1 MTYSQLIVGGISKM
15 PLQKLMSLWKLVY
28 GGIFAWEKRK
38 NMVLSAKLSG
48 LLHIAAY
55 LQHTNKKTCIFSDL
69 LNMHENVSRL
79 LYYIIFVV
87 QNSLRWLSYEKIML
101 QLHAAAYVQHSGY
114 FAAYSI
120 NSNCMHK
127 KAWDLVYGC
136 YLR

>member
-1 MTYSQLIVGGISKM
+1 
-15 PLQKLMSLWKLVY
+15 
-28 GGIFAWEKRK
+28 
-38 NMVLSAKLSG
+38 MVLSAKLSG

-101 QLHAAAYVQHSGY
+101 QLHNYVTIYNNLLWTPNIPKMRVYISSISELLSGFY
-114 FAAYSI
+114 KLF
-120 NSNCMHK
+120 
-127 KAWDLVYGC
+127 
-136 YLR
+136 

>member
-1 MTYSQLIVGGISKM
+1 MGVFLHEKKEKIWC
-15 PLQKLMSLWKLVY
+15 SLRNL
-28 GGIFAWEKRK
+28 AE
-38 NMVLSAKLSG
+38 

-87 QNSLRWLSYEKIML
+87 QNSLRWLLYEKIML

-127 KAWDLVYGC
+127 KA
-136 YLR
+136 